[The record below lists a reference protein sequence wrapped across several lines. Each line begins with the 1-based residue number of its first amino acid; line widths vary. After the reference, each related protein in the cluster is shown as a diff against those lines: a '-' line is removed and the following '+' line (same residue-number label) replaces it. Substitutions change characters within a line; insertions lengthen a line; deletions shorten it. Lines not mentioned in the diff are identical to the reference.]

1 MSVFADLLLLPDNR
15 DPGEGRGPGRWRA
28 AYATLGSG
36 PRRND
41 GIRIAL
47 ALTAAFLVILL
58 FSTPA
63 FAQAAPAAPV
73 DNGGALSRAM
83 GQISGDGRSLSL
95 SLQIL
100 ILMSLLTV
108 LPSLI
113 LMMTSFTR
121 IIIVLSLLRQALGLQ
136 QTPPNQVLLGLSL
149 FLSLFVMR
157 PAIDQ
162 INQLAFDPYGK
173 GQISIEEAV
182 GRSGKVLHGFMAKQ
196 TRESDLKLFAGLAE
210 APPFRTS
217 ADIPFTILLPAFVT
231 SELKTAFQIGFMIF
245 LPFLIID
252 LVVASTLMALGMMM
266 LSPTIISMPF
276 KLLLFVLVDG
286 WALTMGSLAGS
297 FAT

>member
-1 MSVFADLLLLPDNR
+1 VRTERFLKCAMVLSLAIGAVVLAEP
-15 DPGEGRGPGRWRA
+15 
-28 AYATLGSG
+28 
-36 PRRND
+36 
-41 GIRIAL
+41 AL
-47 ALTAAFLVILL
+47 AQIATGPVA
-58 FSTPA
+58 P
-63 FAQAAPAAPV
+63 AAPAAAQAS
-73 DNGGALSRAM
+73 GALTQALSDV
-83 GQISGDGRSLSL
+83 SGDGRPLSL

-108 LPSLI
+108 LPSLV

-121 IIIVLSLLRQALGLQ
+121 IIIVLSILRQALGLS
-136 QTPPNQVLLGLSL
+136 QTPPNQVLVGLAL
-149 FLSLFVMR
+149 FLSLFIMR
-157 PAIDQ
+157 PAIDE
-162 INQLAFDPYGK
+162 ITKSAYTPYGQ

-182 GRSGKVLHGFMAKQ
+182 GRSAKVFHGFMAKQ
-196 TRESDLKLFAGLAE
+196 TRETDLKLFAGLAK
-210 APPFRTS
+210 APAFRS
-217 ADIPFTILLPAFVT
+217 PDDIPFSILLPAFVT

>member
-1 MSVFADLLLLPDNR
+1 VRGKALLIGGLVLAAGLLLAEP
-15 DPGEGRGPGRWRA
+15 
-28 AYATLGSG
+28 
-36 PRRND
+36 
-41 GIRIAL
+41 AL
-47 ALTAAFLVILL
+47 
-58 FSTPA
+58 
-63 FAQAAPAAPV
+63 AQAAAQAVPAAPA
-73 DNGGALSRAM
+73 DNGGALTRAM

-100 ILMSLLTV
+100 VLMSLLSV
-108 LPSLI
+108 LPSLV

-121 IIIVLSLLRQALGLQ
+121 IIIVLSILRQALGLQ
-136 QTPPNQVLLGLSL
+136 QTPPNQVLVGLSL

-162 INQLAFDPYGK
+162 INAQAFDPYGK

-182 GRSGKVLHGFMAKQ
+182 GRSGKVLHGFMTKQ
-196 TRESDLKLFAGLAE
+196 TRETDLKLFANLAE
-210 APPFRTS
+210 APAFRS
-217 ADIPFTILLPAFVT
+217 PADIPFSILLPAFVT

-286 WALTMGSLAGS
+286 WALTMVSLAGS

>member
-1 MSVFADLLLLPDNR
+1 MRARTFLIGGIAVAGALLLI
-15 DPGEGRGPGRWRA
+15 E
-28 AYATLGSG
+28 
-36 PRRND
+36 
-41 GIRIAL
+41 
-47 ALTAAFLVILL
+47 
-58 FSTPA
+58 PA
-63 FAQAAPAAPV
+63 FAQAVPAAAPPAPV
-73 DNGGALSRAM
+73 DNGGALTRAM
-83 GQISGDGRSLSL
+83 GQISGDGRPLSL

-100 ILMSLLTV
+100 VLMSLLTV

-136 QTPPNQVLLGLSL
+136 QTPPNQVLVGLSL

-162 INQLAFDPYGK
+162 INAQAFDPYGK
-173 GQISIEEAV
+173 GQIPIEEAV
-182 GRSGKVLHGFMAKQ
+182 GRSGRVLHGFMVKQ
-196 TRESDLKLFAGLAE
+196 TRESDLKLFQNLAE
-210 APPFRTS
+210 APAFRSS

>member
-1 MSVFADLLLLPDNR
+1 MPVCADSNSIVIPAKAGIHLRTGRPRKAYGMLAVFAILFL
-15 DPGEGRGPGRWRA
+15 A
-28 AYATLGSG
+28 A
-36 PRRND
+36 
-41 GIRIAL
+41 
-47 ALTAAFLVILL
+47 LV
-58 FSTPA
+58 FTVPA
-63 FAQAAPAAPV
+63 FAQAAPAAAPPA

-100 ILMSLLTV
+100 VLMSLLTV
-108 LPSLI
+108 LPSLV

-136 QTPPNQVLLGLSL
+136 QTPPNQVLV
-149 FLSLFVMR
+149 VMR
-157 PAIDQ
+157 PAIDA
-162 INQLAFDPYGK
+162 INAQAFDPYGK

-196 TRESDLKLFAGLAE
+196 TRESDLKLFQNLAK
-210 APPFRTS
+210 APAFNTPD
-217 ADIPFTILLPAFVT
+217 DIPFTILLPAFVT